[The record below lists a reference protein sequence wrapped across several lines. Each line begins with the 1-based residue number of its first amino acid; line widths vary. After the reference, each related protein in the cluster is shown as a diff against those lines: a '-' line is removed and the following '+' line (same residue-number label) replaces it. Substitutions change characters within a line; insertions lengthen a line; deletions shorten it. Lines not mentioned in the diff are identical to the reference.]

1 MRLSQLQIRNF
12 RNLKQVDIE
21 PCEGF
26 NLFIGANA
34 SGKTSLLEAI
44 YYLSHLRSFRSSHL
58 GDLINHESSRLHV
71 FAHVFNNNHEIP
83 VGIRRS
89 RTNLEVRA
97 DHRTIRRV
105 ADITSMIPVLA
116 VHPDSYK
123 LLTGSPSQRRQFID
137 WGVFHVEHGFFDAWQ
152 RYRRA
157 LSQRNAAIKSR
168 QNASYCTIWDQQMD
182 AAAIQIDRQRASYL
196 IALQP
201 LMQKL
206 VSSFFPKQ
214 TVTVEYKRG
223 WKQGES
229 LLDALKVGF
238 ERDRKR
244 GFTTAG
250 PHRADLV
257 IQVNGKSAQTAI
269 SRGQQKLMVA
279 LLRLSQAQCFVQA
292 GDRRCVLLYDDL
304 AAELDRENRNKVLAV
319 LEKMPIQLFLTA
331 IEPGQ
336 IPASSCHPQRMFH
349 VEQGCVS
356 INLIEY

>member
-21 PCEGF
+21 PCKGF

-44 YYLSHLRSFRSSHL
+44 YFLSHLRSFRLSHL
-58 GDLINHESSRLHV
+58 SDLINHESSRLQV
-71 FAHVFNNNHEIP
+71 FAHVFANNHDIP

-89 RTNLEVRA
+89 RNSLEVRA
-97 DHRTIRRV
+97 DHRPIRRV

-116 VHPDSYK
+116 IHPDSYK

-157 LSQRNAAIKSR
+157 LSQRNAAIKSK
-168 QNASYCTIWDQQMD
+168 QKTSYCTIWDQQMD
-182 AAAIQIDRQRASYL
+182 AAAIQIDQQRAAYL
-196 IALQP
+196 SALQP
-201 LMQKL
+201 FMQKL
-206 VSSFFPKQ
+206 VSSFFPQQ

-229 LLDALKVGF
+229 LLDALKAGF
-238 ERDRKR
+238 ERDRKQ

-257 IQVNGKSAQTAI
+257 IQVDGKSSQTAI

-292 GDRRCVLLYDDL
+292 DDRRCVLLYDDL
-304 AAELDRENRNKVLAV
+304 AAELDRENRNKVLTV

-336 IPASSCHPQRMFH
+336 IPASNCRPQRMFH
-349 VEQGCVS
+349 VEHGCV
-356 INLIEY
+356 Y